1 MNNIDCVN
9 DYKMKFN
16 KKKLFVNT
24 KKIKNNYK
32 NQN

>member
-16 KKKLFVNT
+16 KKNSVNT